1 MRASQSAAER
11 RNRMKDELERI
22 TERFYQTSTGRNR
35 KVGGLGL
42 GLSIVY
48 GMVRVMNGFMRIE
61 SEEGRG
67 TTVTVSIPQQV
78 AEENPEKP
86 LINNKNLCVAC
97 FLMTEKYKVP
107 QVREYYNKMIAHM
120 ENSLTSHC
128 TVLRTGTNWNSY

>member
-1 MRASQSAAER
+1 MFHSR
-11 RNRMKDELERI
+11 
-22 TERFYQTSTGRNR
+22 
-35 KVGGLGL
+35 
-42 GLSIVY
+42 
-48 GMVRVMNGFMRIE
+48 
-61 SEEGRG
+61 
-67 TTVTVSIPQQV
+67 

-120 ENSLTSHC
+120 VKNSLTSYC